1 MDWQLIIPTL
11 QARAVRDVHW
21 RYRFYK
27 AVDWMFFILSTGEV
41 VLHNRFQEDAYGMF
55 MFLWAASRLLFLPY
69 GRSEADVSAVDSE
82 LKSSCLK
89 FYSIIYCGSWE
100 RTPVCRSTIAAL
112 LDIVPNLK
120 ACGPAWVYWHFP
132 MEGYIGALPK
142 LFKLQSKPYKSL
154 AFAMAR
160 TCKSELVKSFAELHA
175 PDDLIEATGHRRT
188 DTSAPKG
195 EYSLSNE
202 EASCWSLLPP
212 RDKPAFLEGAE
223 LQQLTIV
230 LNLMGCNPVPEAVY
244 AKKYFPL
251 TLENGAIAGSRRAS
265 SDADRGRCPSNLV
278 RVLSTA
284 RRRGPS

>member
-55 MFLWAASRLLFLPY
+55 MSLWAASRLLFLPY

-160 TCKSELVKSFAELHA
+160 TCKSELVTSFAELHA
-175 PDDLIEATGHRRT
+175 PDDLIEATGHWRT

-195 EYSLSNE
+195 E
-202 EASCWSLLPP
+202 
-212 RDKPAFLEGAE
+212 
-223 LQQLTIV
+223 
-230 LNLMGCNPVPEAVY
+230 
-244 AKKYFPL
+244 
-251 TLENGAIAGSRRAS
+251 
-265 SDADRGRCPSNLV
+265 
-278 RVLSTA
+278 
-284 RRRGPS
+284 